1 MPVCEQH
8 EHLVNDIKH
17 IKNKLDGNG
26 RPGVLER
33 LSRLETKM
41 TIIIWLNGFMA
52 SAMTASIIKSLIG

>member
-1 MPVCEQH
+1 MGVCEQH
-8 EHLVNDIKH
+8 DNMVDDVKC

-41 TIIIWLNGFMA
+41 NIIIWLNGFMA
-52 SAMTASIIKSLIG
+52 SAMIAGIIKPFIG